1 LAFIFFLKSTDYAES
16 NDRLCFSMFSAG
28 AVVMDVTLPFLL
40 RFHRRSYDLSQRTL
54 IMGVLNITPDS
65 FSDPGQFFAR
75 EKAVEQGLRLA
86 EAGADILDIGGEST
100 RPGAQTLEEGEE
112 ARRVIPVI
120 QDLRQK
126 VEIPI
131 SVDTR
136 KAGVA
141 AGALEAGAEM
151 INDISALRFDP
162 RMAEVAAESQVPVV
176 LMHMRG
182 DPETMQTDPR
192 YDDLLGELLEFFR
205 ERIAYAESKGIH
217 PDHIILDPGIGFGK
231 SLEHDHNLILLKN
244 LRQFKV
250 LGKPLLIGPSRK
262 AFIGKILGLPP
273 HSREEGTMATV
284 AVAILHGA
292 NIVRVHE
299 VERMR
304 RVVQVV
310 DAVLRCTPEDPGN

>member
-1 LAFIFFLKSTDYAES
+1 
-16 NDRLCFSMFSAG
+16 
-28 AVVMDVTLPFLL
+28 
-40 RFHRRSYDLSQRTL
+40 
-54 IMGVLNITPDS
+54 
-65 FSDPGQFFAR
+65 
-75 EKAVEQGLRLA
+75 
-86 EAGADILDIGGEST
+86 
-100 RPGAQTLEEGEE
+100 
-112 ARRVIPVI
+112 
-120 QDLRQK
+120 
-126 VEIPI
+126 
-131 SVDTR
+131 
-136 KAGVA
+136 
-141 AGALEAGAEM
+141 
-151 INDISALRFDP
+151 
-162 RMAEVAAESQVPVV
+162 

-182 DPETMQTDPR
+182 DPETMQTDTR
-192 YDDLLGELLEFFR
+192 YADLLGELLEFFR

-217 PDHIILDPGIGFGK
+217 PDRIILDPGIGFGK

-284 AVAILHGA
+284 AVAILHGV

-310 DAVLRCTPEDPGN
+310 DAVLRCTPEGLGY